1 MDESHCVDDLR
12 GAVDVSPSHP
22 SGGHGENANKHAN
35 VPPSQHDLKAQKNF
49 INGDLQNATF
59 FRREKRP

>member
-1 MDESHCVDDLR
+1 MDESHGVDDLR
-12 GAVDVSPSHP
+12 GAVDVTPSHP

-49 INGDLQNATF
+49 INGDLENATF
-59 FRREKRP
+59 FRREKTP

>member
-12 GAVDVSPSHP
+12 GAVDVTPSHP

-35 VPPSQHDLKAQKNF
+35 VAPSQHDLKKF
-49 INGDLQNATF
+49 VKKYELKKDSV
-59 FRREKRP
+59 